1 MSSSRHVVAV
11 SLMLVLLAAGCQK
24 KTDTDAT
31 AEPEAAPST
40 AADVAETASGGEL
53 DRTTLPV
60 LEPKP
65 PTYTELD
72 ARNLKAPPR
81 FEVNAPEGAPNVVI
95 VLIDD
100 LGFGA
105 PSTFGGPL
113 QTPTLDQL
121 AEGGLRYN
129 NFHSTALCSPTRMA
143 LKTGRNHHQANT
155 GSIMESS
162 TAWPGNTGAVPNSV
176 APLAEMLR
184 LNGYS
189 TSAFGKWHETAAWE
203 TSVSGPFDRW
213 PTHQGFDKFY
223 GFIGGE
229 TDQWY
234 PLIYDGVT
242 RVTSPKTEGYH
253 FTTDMTNQAINWVK
267 AQQSMTPDRP
277 FFVYYATGAVHAPHH
292 VPKKWADKYKG
303 QFDEGWDKVREK
315 SFARQKAMGVIP
327 ADTKLP
333 PKARGIKDW
342 DALTA
347 NEKKLFTRQAEVFAG
362 FVEQTD
368 HEIGR
373 LVAAIEDIGEMD
385 NTLFIYIAGDNGTS
399 GEGGAVGMFNEMT
412 YFNGVVE
419 TVEDLLPKLDQWGGP
434 ETFPHMASGWAVAF
448 DSPFSWMKQVASD
461 FGGSRNGMVIHW
473 PKGIK
478 EEGGLRSQ
486 FGHVIDIAP
495 TILEATMLPEPKSV
509 NGTPQTPMAGTSLL
523 YSFNDASAKER
534 HTTQYFEIFG
544 NRAMYHDGWFA
555 RAIHRAPWET
565 QDLPPLESDTWD
577 LYNVR
582 EDFSLADNL
591 ADQNPE
597 KLQELQALFD
607 RDAERFNVYP
617 IDDRV
622 IDRMNPEIAGR
633 PDLMKGRTS
642 LTLYDG
648 MNGMLENTFINVK
661 NKSKT
666 ITAEVEI
673 PKGGANGVILTQ
685 GGRFGGW
692 SLYMRDGKLEYTYNF
707 LGLSRDT
714 VAATKP
720 LAAGKATVV
729 LDFAYDGDGLGKGG
743 VATLSVNGEQV
754 ARGRIQ
760 KTQPLLFSAD
770 ETADVGLDNQTPV
783 AEGIGIGREE
793 TRFTGKI
800 TKVTVEVK

>member
-1 MSSSRHVVAV
+1 
-11 SLMLVLLAAGCQK
+11 
-24 KTDTDAT
+24 
-31 AEPEAAPST
+31 
-40 AADVAETASGGEL
+40 
-53 DRTTLPV
+53 
-60 LEPKP
+60 
-65 PTYTELD
+65 
-72 ARNLKAPPR
+72 
-81 FEVNAPEGAPNVVI
+81 
-95 VLIDD
+95 
-100 LGFGA
+100 
-105 PSTFGGPL
+105 
-113 QTPTLDQL
+113 
-121 AEGGLRYN
+121 
-129 NFHSTALCSPTRMA
+129 
-143 LKTGRNHHQANT
+143 
-155 GSIMESS
+155 MESS

-234 PLIYDGVT
+234 PLIYDGLT
-242 RVTSPKTEGYH
+242 RVTPPKMDEYH

-277 FFVYYATGAVHAPHH
+277 FFVYYAPGAVHAPHH

-315 SFARQKAMGVIP
+315 SFARQKAMGLIP
-327 ADTKLP
+327 ANTKLP
-333 PKARGIKDW
+333 AKARGIKDW
-342 DALTA
+342 NALTA

-368 HEIGR
+368 YEIGR
-373 LVAAIEDIGEMD
+373 LVTAIEDIGEMD

-399 GEGGAVGMFNEMT
+399 GEGGFAGMFNEMT
-412 YFNGVVE
+412 YFNAVVE
-419 TVEDLLPKLDQWGGP
+419 TVEDMLPKLDQWGGP
-434 ETFPHMASGWAVAF
+434 YTFPHMASGWAVAF

-461 FGGSRNGMVIHW
+461 FGGTRNGMVIHW

-478 EEGGLRSQ
+478 ERGGLRTQ

-495 TILEATMLPEPKSV
+495 TVLEAAMLPEPKSV
-509 NGTPQTPMAGTSLL
+509 NGTPQTPIEGTSLL
-523 YSFNDASAKER
+523 YSFKDAKAKER

-555 RAIHRAPWET
+555 RTIHRAPWET
-565 QDLPPLESDTWD
+565 RNLPPLKTDKWE

-582 EDFSLADNL
+582 EDFSLADNV
-591 ADQNPE
+591 ADQNPN
-597 KLQELQALFD
+597 KLKQLKALFD
-607 RDAERFNVYP
+607 KDAERFNVYP

-622 IDRMNPEIAGR
+622 IDRVNAEIAGR
-633 PDLMKGRTS
+633 PDVMKGRTS

-666 ITAEVEI
+666 IKAEVEI

-692 SLYMRDGKLEYTYNF
+692 SLYLKDGKPEYTYNF
-707 LGLSRDT
+707 LGLSRYT

-729 LDFAYDGDGLGKGG
+729 LDFAYDGGGIGKGG
-743 VATLSVNGEQV
+743 VATLSVNGNQV
-754 ARGRIQ
+754 ASGRIQ

-783 AEGIGIGREE
+783 AEGIGIGRDE

-800 TKVTVEVK
+800 KKVTVSVR

>member
-1 MSSSRHVVAV
+1 MKLRHLANIALLLILAVSFAPSVVA
-11 SLMLVLLAAGCQK
+11 
-24 KTDTDAT
+24 
-31 AEPEAAPST
+31 
-40 AADVAETASGGEL
+40 ADEL
-53 DRTTLPV
+53 DRTNLPIQ
-60 LEPKP
+60 EPKP
-65 PTYTELD
+65 PTYSELD
-72 ARNLKAPPR
+72 ARKIKAPPR
-81 FEVNAPEGAPNVVI
+81 WEVTAPKGAPNVVI
-95 VLIDD
+95 ILIDD

-105 PSTFGGPL
+105 TSTFGGPL
-113 QTPTLDQL
+113 KTPTFDRL
-121 AEGGLRYN
+121 AAGGLRYN
-129 NFHSTALCSPTRMA
+129 NFHTTALCSPTRMA
-143 LKTGRNHHQANT
+143 LKTGRNHHQCNT

-162 TAWPGNTGAVPNSV
+162 TGWPGNTGAVPNRV

-213 PTHQGFDKFY
+213 PTRQGFDKFY

-242 RVTSPKTEGYH
+242 RVTPPKMKEYH

-277 FFVYYATGAVHAPHH
+277 FFVYYAPGAVHAPHH

-315 SFARQKAMGVIP
+315 AFARQKAMGMIP
-327 ADTKLP
+327 ANTKLP

-347 NEKKLFTRQAEVFAG
+347 NEKKLFARQAEVFAG

-373 LVAAIEDIGEMD
+373 LTSAIEEIGEMD

-399 GEGGAVGMFNEMT
+399 GEGGRVGMFNEMT

-419 TVEDLLPKLDQWGGP
+419 TVEDLLPKLDKWGGP
-434 ETFPHMASGWAVAF
+434 FTFPHMASGWAVAF

-461 FGGSRNGMVIHW
+461 FGGTRNGMVIHW
-473 PKGIK
+473 PEGIK
-478 EEGGLRSQ
+478 EKGGLRSQ

-495 TILEATMLPEPKSV
+495 TILEAAMLPEPKSV
-509 NGTPQTPMAGTSLL
+509 NGTPQTPIAGTSLL
-523 YSFNDASAKER
+523 YSFADAKAKDR

-544 NRAMYHDGWFA
+544 NRAMYHEGWFA
-555 RAIHRAPWET
+555 RTIHRAPWET
-565 QDLPPLESDTWD
+565 RNLPPLESDTWE

-582 EDFSLADNL
+582 EDFSLANNV
-591 ADQNPE
+591 AAQNPE
-597 KLQELQALFD
+597 KLKELRALFD
-607 RDAERFNVYP
+607 KDAKRFNVYP
-617 IDDRV
+617 LDDRV
-622 IDRMNPEIAGR
+622 IERMNPAIAPR
-633 PDLMKGRTS
+633 PTLMKGRTS
-642 LTLYDG
+642 LTLYYG
-648 MNGMLENTFINVK
+648 MNGMMENTFINVK

-692 SLYMRDGKLEYTYNF
+692 SLYMRDGKPEYTYNF
-707 LGLSRDT
+707 LGLSRYT
-714 VAATKP
+714 VAATEP

-729 LDFAYDGDGLGKGG
+729 LDFKYDGGGRGKGG
-743 VATLSVNGEQV
+743 VATLSVNGKQV
-754 ARGRIQ
+754 ASGRIE
-760 KTQPLLFSAD
+760 KTQPLVFSAD

-783 AEGIGIGREE
+783 AIGIGIGRDE
-793 TRFTGKI
+793 TRFTGTIKKI
-800 TKVTVEVK
+800 TISVR

>member
-1 MSSSRHVVAV
+1 MSSSHRVLAA
-11 SLMLVLLAAGCQK
+11 SLAMTLFAAGCQNS
-24 KTDTDAT
+24 DTDSA
-31 AEPEAAPST
+31 AEPEPAPST
-40 AADVAETASGGEL
+40 TADVAETASGGEL

-242 RVTSPKTEGYH
+242 RVTPPKTEGYH

-315 SFARQKAMGVIP
+315 SFSRTQ
-327 ADTKLP
+327 
-333 PKARGIKDW
+333 
-342 DALTA
+342 
-347 NEKKLFTRQAEVFAG
+347 TRSRFCSPSWPNA
-362 FVEQTD
+362 
-368 HEIGR
+368 
-373 LVAAIEDIGEMD
+373 
-385 NTLFIYIAGDNGTS
+385 TS
-399 GEGGAVGMFNEMT
+399 
-412 YFNGVVE
+412 
-419 TVEDLLPKLDQWGGP
+419 
-434 ETFPHMASGWAVAF
+434 
-448 DSPFSWMKQVASD
+448 
-461 FGGSRNGMVIHW
+461 
-473 PKGIK
+473 
-478 EEGGLRSQ
+478 
-486 FGHVIDIAP
+486 
-495 TILEATMLPEPKSV
+495 
-509 NGTPQTPMAGTSLL
+509 
-523 YSFNDASAKER
+523 
-534 HTTQYFEIFG
+534 
-544 NRAMYHDGWFA
+544 
-555 RAIHRAPWET
+555 
-565 QDLPPLESDTWD
+565 
-577 LYNVR
+577 
-582 EDFSLADNL
+582 
-591 ADQNPE
+591 
-597 KLQELQALFD
+597 
-607 RDAERFNVYP
+607 
-617 IDDRV
+617 
-622 IDRMNPEIAGR
+622 AGR
-633 PDLMKGRTS
+633 C
-642 LTLYDG
+642 
-648 MNGMLENTFINVK
+648 
-661 NKSKT
+661 
-666 ITAEVEI
+666 
-673 PKGGANGVILTQ
+673 
-685 GGRFGGW
+685 
-692 SLYMRDGKLEYTYNF
+692 
-707 LGLSRDT
+707 
-714 VAATKP
+714 
-720 LAAGKATVV
+720 
-729 LDFAYDGDGLGKGG
+729 
-743 VATLSVNGEQV
+743 
-754 ARGRIQ
+754 
-760 KTQPLLFSAD
+760 
-770 ETADVGLDNQTPV
+770 
-783 AEGIGIGREE
+783 
-793 TRFTGKI
+793 
-800 TKVTVEVK
+800 